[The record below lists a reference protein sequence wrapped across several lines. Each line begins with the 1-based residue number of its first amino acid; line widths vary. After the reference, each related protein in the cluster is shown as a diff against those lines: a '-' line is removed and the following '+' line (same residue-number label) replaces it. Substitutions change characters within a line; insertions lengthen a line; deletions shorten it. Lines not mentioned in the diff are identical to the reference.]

1 MWSER
6 ITTAE
11 NPAGVTVYDGYY
23 ALVYALIADDIDD
36 ADDAVSAVLGYFPV
50 RPGKDGRPVYHNGK
64 KTRRGKKKDGGANA
78 E

>member
-1 MWSER
+1 MWGER
-6 ITTAE
+6 VTVAA
-11 NPAGVTVYDGYY
+11 NPAGITVYDGYY

-50 RPGKDGRPVYHNGK
+50 RAGKDGTPVYRNGK
-64 KTRRGKKKDGGANA
+64 KTRRGKKGGGTNA